1 MSPQVDI
8 TLNIPPPP
16 SVNRLRRVDWANRKS
31 QREFY
36 LRADLSIIAHGPRPP
51 PVRMITGPYE
61 IAIQVPESSRLD
73 LDNHHKAII
82 DYLVSR
88 EFVPGDAK
96 KYLRKLTIEWGGV
109 QAACRV
115 AIRGL
120 P

>member
-1 MSPQVDI
+1 MSVQVDI

-16 SVNRLRRVDWANRKS
+16 SVNRLRRVDWASRAQHRNWC
-31 QREFY
+31 
-36 LRADLSIIAHGPRPP
+36 LRADLLISAHGPRPP
-51 PVRMITGPYE
+51 PVRMITGAYE
-61 IAIQVPESSRLD
+61 IIIQVPESSRLD